1 MAVSGVLRAND
12 GRWNVRAEGKRVR
25 GEAAPVDARAGAG
38 AGEVDGVDSRGEAAA
53 PASTVAAGRAAR
65 DLGLRRAEFEI
76 AVHLGQIEVV
86 TARDGGRPRVP
97 EEEIARLR
105 KVPGFPASVA
115 DRVRTVGTAEGAA
128 LLGIAPA
135 RFTRLARAGCFCP
148 VTFYLNRYRA
158 VVWLYLADE
167 LSAFAAREP
176 ELLGGRAPVE
186 MRALLDS
193 GVDWRPR
200 NWRSQRID
208 RLVSRSRDPWVR
220 AGAQASALDPVQ
232 LAEVVDDP
240 YERAYLVRVRP
251 EPVFGRPASPA
262 AREAMAELLRADD
275 PDEILWR
282 RISLTL
288 ELDLAREDR
297 PAPAPGADGAARAT
311 SARGATGAASGFG
324 GGAGPVSGAGGAAVP
339 GAGAGVAV
347 GTGRAASVSVAV
359 PVPHPATVCVEASRA
374 AAPGPPVGASGP
386 AGCGPGLPRGRRLLA
401 RLGWRG
407 RGGGVG

>member
-1 MAVSGVLRAND
+1 MAVSEVPRTDAGAR
-12 GRWNVRAEGKRVR
+12 NVRAENTHARSGP
-25 GEAAPVDARAGAG
+25 APVDARARVGTRACREGGADR
-38 AGEVDGVDSRGEAAA
+38 AGVAGA

-76 AVHLGQIEVV
+76 AVHLGLIRVA
-86 TARDGGRPRVP
+86 TAPDGGRPRVP
-97 EEEIARLR
+97 EEEIARLGR
-105 KVPGFPASVA
+105 VPGFPGSMVE
-115 DRVRTVGTAEGAA
+115 RVRTVGTAEGAA

-167 LSAFAAREP
+167 LRAFAAREP

-186 MRALLDS
+186 MRALLES

-220 AGAQASALDPVQ
+220 AAVQASALDPVQ

-262 AREAMAELLRADD
+262 AREAMAELLSADD

-282 RISLTL
+282 RVNLTL
-288 ELDLAREDR
+288 ELDRAREER
-297 PAPAPGADGAARAT
+297 PAPVPGGDTAVRAM
-311 SARGATGAASGFG
+311 SVRGATGRVSGVG
-324 GGAGPVSGAGGAAVP
+324 GRAGAVGDVGGAVAAAAGAGAAV
-339 GAGAGVAV
+339 GAGKTAPAP
-347 GTGRAASVSVAV
+347 VAV
-359 PVPHPATVCVEASRA
+359 PVPPPATVCVEASRA
-374 AAPGPPVGASGP
+374 AVPCSPDGALGP
-386 AGCGPGLPRGRRLLA
+386 AEGAPSPPRGRGFLA

-407 RGGGVG
+407 RGAG

>member
-1 MAVSGVLRAND
+1 MAVSGVLRTND
-12 GRWNVRAEGKRVR
+12 GRRGVRAESDPGR
-25 GEAAPVDARAGAG
+25 GEAAQVDARAGAG
-38 AGEVDGVDSRGEAAA
+38 AGGADGVSGRDEAAA
-53 PASTVAAGRAAR
+53 TAPTVAAGRAAR

-76 AVHLGQIEVV
+76 AVHLGLIEVV

-105 KVPGFPASVA
+105 KVPGFPGGMAE
-115 DRVRTVGTAEGAA
+115 RVRTVGTAEGAA

-186 MRALLDS
+186 MRALLES
-193 GVDWRPR
+193 GVDRRPR

-208 RLVSRSRDPWVR
+208 RLVSRSRDPWAR
-220 AGAQASALDPVQ
+220 AAVQASALDPVQ

-240 YERAYLVRVRP
+240 YERAYLARVRP
-251 EPVFGRPASPA
+251 EPVFGRPVSPA
-262 AREAMAELLRADD
+262 AREAMAELLPADE

-282 RISLTL
+282 RVGLTL
-288 ELDLAREDR
+288 ELDRAREDR
-297 PAPAPGADGAARAT
+297 PAPAPGGDVAAHATSVRGRAGAAR
-311 SARGATGAASGFG
+311 SVG
-324 GGAGPVSGAGGAAVP
+324 GGAGVASGAGGAA
-339 GAGAGVAV
+339 AGAAAGLAAGV
-347 GTGRAASVSVAV
+347 GRAASASLVV
-359 PVPHPATVCVEASRA
+359 PVPHRATACVEASRVA
-374 AAPGPPVGASGP
+374 AAGPPAGAPGP
-386 AGCGPGLPRGRRLLA
+386 AGCAPGLPRGRGLLA

-407 RGGGVG
+407 RGGCAG